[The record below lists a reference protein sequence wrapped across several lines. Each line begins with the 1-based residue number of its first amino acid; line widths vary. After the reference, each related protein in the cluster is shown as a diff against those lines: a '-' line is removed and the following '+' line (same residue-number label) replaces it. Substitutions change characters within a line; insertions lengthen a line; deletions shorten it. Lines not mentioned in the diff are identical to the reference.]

1 LEAEAKG
8 VAFTEF
14 EAKENKKKA
23 KATKAAKAA
32 ETTSTTSATK
42 SAGKKRTAAEA
53 EAEEAKE
60 LAKIMMTNK
69 QQKLYTKIQ
78 YGKDKKAAEVEKLTK
93 KKEQLAKTAKA
104 SANKKAKK

>member
-1 LEAEAKG
+1 MEAEAKG

-14 EAKENKKKA
+14 EAKENKKKT
-23 KATKAAKAA
+23 KATKAAAA
-32 ETTSTTSATK
+32 APVTSAPATR

-78 YGKDKKAAEVEKLTK
+78 YGKNKKAAEVEKLTQ
-93 KKEQLAKTAKA
+93 KKEQLAKTAKGT
-104 SANKKAKK
+104 ANKKAKK